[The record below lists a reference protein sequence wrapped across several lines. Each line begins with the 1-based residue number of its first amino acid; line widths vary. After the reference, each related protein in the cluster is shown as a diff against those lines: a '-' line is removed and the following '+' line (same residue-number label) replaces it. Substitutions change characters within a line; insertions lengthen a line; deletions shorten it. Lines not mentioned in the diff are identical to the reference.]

1 MHKLRKQSRSNK
13 AVQIFTLIS
22 KTGLIKNEE
31 KEFPFNDFRDFE
43 EDKWNIFL
51 FPPPLPSLRID
62 TLVIITTSQPSRGA
76 RSSKI

>member
-13 AVQIFTLIS
+13 AVQIFTLTS
-22 KTGLIKNEE
+22 KMGLIKNE
-31 KEFPFNDFRDFE
+31 KEFPFNDFGDFA

-62 TLVIITTSQPSRGA
+62 TLVIITTRQPSGGRG
-76 RSSKI
+76 KKL

>member
-1 MHKLRKQSRSNK
+1 MKCSSYYMHKLRKQSRSNK

-43 EDKWNIFL
+43 EDK
-51 FPPPLPSLRID
+51 
-62 TLVIITTSQPSRGA
+62 
-76 RSSKI
+76 